1 MIFELSSLTGDKSK
15 IIAGMETAWTGK
27 APSAG
32 VDYSGR
38 RREASAEYASHEC
51 FHRQPHRRSAQNVER
66 QVCSDVNA
74 AQADRG
80 NTN

>member
-1 MIFELSSLTGDKSK
+1 MIFELSSLTGDKFK
-15 IIAGMETAWTGK
+15 IIAGNGDAWTGK

-38 RREASAEYASHEC
+38 RRGASAEYASHEC